1 MTNKQLKSIRRKK
14 NIRKRHNVKTNN
26 VPKHLR
32 SIPSAVDSYM
42 H

>member
-1 MTNKQLKSIRRKK
+1 MTNKQLKAIRRDKRIRRK
-14 NIRKRHNVKTNN
+14 HNVRKNN

-32 SIPSAVDSYM
+32 NIPSAVDSYM